1 MINNYTP
8 YLFDFQEIY
17 DIDTETMQ
25 LFQKSREISKKFPE
39 ILLAID
45 EDLKIHGL
53 DDFSRIYIDS
63 THVAANTSYPT
74 DVSILYKLLDRAYR
88 SFNLLKDFG
97 FPALESWIG
106 TRQLRMKKHLSF
118 ISMNVGKNG
127 VKGKVKERFK
137 LMMRMADENI
147 KCFLKLQQD
156 FKEQWENSDLPPDK
170 GIALEN

>member
-1 MINNYTP
+1 
-8 YLFDFQEIY
+8 
-17 DIDTETMQ
+17 
-25 LFQKSREISKKFPE
+25 
-39 ILLAID
+39 
-45 EDLKIHGL
+45 
-53 DDFSRIYIDS
+53 
-63 THVAANTSYPT
+63 
-74 DVSILYKLLDRAYR
+74 
-88 SFNLLKDFG
+88 
-97 FPALESWIG
+97 
-106 TRQLRMKKHLSF
+106 MKKHLSF